1 MSTESTPPLDLTA
14 AQDLGISSS
23 GLGPSFSPT
32 ISTLP
37 DDVLGLMLQILCH
50 KWFVDIR
57 PNRRVPRFDFERCQG
72 ESLLGL
78 SLTCRALRAQ
88 ILPWIFREVY
98 NWEASRGTVWPV
110 SLWPYIKIVH
120 IRDRTA
126 RDLRNLEITA
136 ETVNSLSMM
145 PSLVKLTLRLE
156 SCIPSDVLRVI
167 SLSRS
172 LLCFEI
178 HQARFD
184 GEFSSSSLSF
194 PALETLVMST
204 AGFWG
209 VVGQDDVERPEQ
221 AFVVDSLLKAVSD
234 RLTELRIS
242 GDLISTT
249 FPSIAWSRLRKLAIT
264 EHPPTPYIP
273 VCDIVSN
280 MPVLRHLE
288 VLYTLDITG
297 EDARRRRIFPSFYL
311 GDESGRALSDSCPL
325 LSVISLGNLLPSDPI
340 FAQLPP
346 RLPSFHLRA
355 PVDPYNYVK
364 GFPHHASR
372 PFNEHTLPCVLP
384 RLRHLQDLKELC
396 LDLESFV
403 HAALIHHIG
412 LALPRIEVL
421 EFGLPRYPCM
431 SSPSRF
437 NPADRNPTILTALNL
452 FSHLLHL
459 RIVMDFPVIY
469 FDRRYPREVTAQWFL
484 RGVPTLQTV
493 SFAEM
498 TDIYRSGFQEVSWDR
513 WDRGVFDFVVP
524 TSPPTPPP
532 PPPKPFPVTQTLPLP
547 AWKRIA

>member
-1 MSTESTPPLDLTA
+1 MP
-14 AQDLGISSS
+14 Q
-23 GLGPSFSPT
+23 
-32 ISTLP
+32 
-37 DDVLGLMLQILCH
+37 M
-50 KWFVDIR
+50 
-57 PNRRVPRFDFERCQG
+57 G

-88 ILPWIFREVY
+88 TMPWIFREVY
-98 NWEASRGTVWPV
+98 NREASRGTVWPV
-110 SLWPYIKIVH
+110 SLWPYFKIVH

-126 RDLRNLEITA
+126 RDLRNLEISA
-136 ETVNSLSMM
+136 ETLDSLSIM

-156 SCIPSDVLRVI
+156 SCIPSDLLHAI

-172 LLCFEI
+172 LMYLEI

-184 GEFSSSSLSF
+184 GEFSSPPLPF

-209 VVGQDDVERPEQ
+209 VVGQDDAERPEQ
-221 AFVVDSLLKAVSD
+221 ALVVDSLLKAVSD

-249 FPSIAWSRLRKLAIT
+249 FPSTTWSRLRKLVIT

-273 VCDIVSN
+273 VCDIVAN
-280 MPVLRHLE
+280 MPVLRRLE
-288 VLYTLDITG
+288 VFYTLDITG
-297 EDARRRRIFPSFYL
+297 EDARRRRIFPSFHL

-346 RLPSFHLRA
+346 RLPSLDLRA
-355 PVDPYNYVK
+355 PVDPYDYIK

-372 PFNEHTLPCVLP
+372 PFSENTLPCVLHT
-384 RLRHLQDLKELC
+384 LRHLQDLKELC

-437 NPADRNPTILTALNL
+437 NPEDRNPAILTALNL
-452 FSHLLHL
+452 FSHLTHL

-498 TDIYRSGFQEVSWDR
+498 TDIYRSGFQEVLWDR

-532 PPPKPFPVTQTLPLP
+532 PPPKPFPVTETLPLP

>member
-1 MSTESTPPLDLTA
+1 MSQSTAPANPTA
-14 AQDLGISSS
+14 ARDSGNRSSWLAGSSS
-23 GLGPSFSPT
+23 PT
-32 ISTLP
+32 LATLP
-37 DDVLGLMLQILCH
+37 DDVLGVILQILCDE
-50 KWFVDIR
+50 WLVDIHPKFR
-57 PNRRVPRFDFERCQG
+57 AQPRFDFERCQG
-72 ESLLGL
+72 EYLLAL
-78 SLTCRALRAQ
+78 SSTCRALRGQ
-88 ILPWIFREVY
+88 TMPWIFREVY

-110 SLWPYIKIVH
+110 SLWPYFKTVH

-126 RDLRNLEITA
+126 RNLRNLEISA
-136 ETVNSLSMM
+136 ETLNSLSMM

-156 SCIPSDVLRVI
+156 SCIPSDLLHAI

-172 LLCFEI
+172 LLCLEI

-184 GEFSSSSLSF
+184 GEFSSSPLHF

-209 VVGQDDVERPEQ
+209 VVGQEDVERTEQ
-221 AFVVDSLLKAVSD
+221 ASNVDSLLKSVGD

-249 FPSIAWSRLRKLAIT
+249 FPSIAWSRLRTLVIT

-273 VCDIVSN
+273 VCDIVAN
-280 MPVLRHLE
+280 MPVLRRLE

-297 EDARRRRIFPSFYL
+297 DNAQRRSIFPPFHL
-311 GDESGRALSDSCPL
+311 GDESGRALSNCCPL
-325 LSVISLGNLLPSDPI
+325 LSVINLGNLLPSDPI

-346 RLPSFHLRA
+346 SLSSLHLRA
-355 PVDPYNYVK
+355 PVDPYDYVK
-364 GFPHHASR
+364 RFPRNASR
-372 PFNEHTLPCVLP
+372 PFNENTLPCVLHT
-384 RLRHLQDLKELC
+384 LRHLQDLKELC

-431 SSPSRF
+431 SFPSRF
-437 NPADRNPTILTALNL
+437 NPADRNPAILTALNL
-452 FSHLLHL
+452 FSHILHL
-459 RIVMDFPVIY
+459 RIVMNFPVIY

-493 SFAEM
+493 SFAKM
-498 TDIYRSGFQEVSWDR
+498 RGIYLSGFHEVSWER

-532 PPPKPFPVTQTLPLP
+532 PEPLPPAETLPH
-547 AWKRIA
+547 